1 MSSAASCATSSG
13 CSAARDEASG
23 SRDAGLAEGVPT
35 AATNDEPDAVSTSER
50 EGDFPLRCA
59 YEGCDEV
66 AKGVSTKSK
75 QGGRQTWMCKRH
87 KNKTYKAKYKK
98 KKAEWKK
105 KKKKRKKKTSKE
117 EVDVLGG
124 GNVEEDSSM
133 QPTTGVTPQKL
144 GLLMEQS
151 PTRKLTNIEQVLFLK
166 RQALLQS
173 PAVIALLQEG
183 QKALAEQPWPMV
195 QECFAFVSAAAASH
209 VMMPLE
215 ERRQFNGCDEV

>member
-1 MSSAASCATSSG
+1 MTSTT
-13 CSAARDEASG
+13 CDEGSG
-23 SRDAGLAEGVPT
+23 SHDAEPAGGIRTSPDVVPT
-35 AATNDEPDAVSTSER
+35 LGR
-50 EGDFPLRCA
+50 ESDVALRCA

-105 KKKKRKKKTSKE
+105 KKKKRKKKISKE
-117 EVDVLGG
+117 ELDVVGG

-144 GLLMEQS
+144 SLLLEQS

-166 RQALLQS
+166 RQALLRS

-183 QKALAEQPWPMV
+183 QKVLADQPWPMV
-195 QECFAFVSAAAASH
+195 QECFMFASTAAASR
-209 VMMPLE
+209 VMMPLD
-215 ERRQFNGCDEV
+215 ERQQFNGCDQV